1 MYVDYKVIQKHESNY
16 PNPISL
22 KKGEIIK
29 IENKYEGPENWDNWV
44 YCYTKETEGW
54 VPEQII
60 NNEGKSA
67 FVLEDYIAKELNV
80 EEREIISEIKEL
92 NGWLWCQRKTNDEKG
107 WLPKSKLKVLDE

>member
-1 MYVDYKVIQKHESNY
+1 MDYKVIQKHESNY

-29 IENKYEGPENWDNWV
+29 VGNKYEGPENWDNWV
-44 YCYTKETEGW
+44 YCHTKENEGW

-60 NNEGKSA
+60 KNEGKSA

-80 EEREIISEIKEL
+80 EEKEIISEIKEL
-92 NGWLWCQRKTNDEKG
+92 NGWLWCKRKTNDEKG